1 MSKIEEQVENLISK
15 TVNDLGYSIYDVMY
29 VKEGKDYYL
38 RIFIDKQDIVNVE
51 DCVKVSELIN
61 PILDKA
67 DPIDGSYVL
76 DVSSVE
82 RG

>member
-1 MSKIEEQVENLISK
+1 MEEKIRSLIENTI
-15 TVNDLGYSIYDVMY
+15 VDAGYILSDVKLE
-29 VKEGKDYYL
+29 KEGSVLFL
-38 RIFIDKQDIVNVE
+38 RVLIDKPEIVSVE

-61 PILDKA
+61 LILDKE

-76 DVSSVE
+76 DVSSIE

>member
-1 MSKIEEQVENLISK
+1 M
-15 TVNDLGYSIYDVMY
+15 
-29 VKEGKDYYL
+29 EGKIRKLIENTIVDAGYILHDVKLEKKDGILFL
-38 RIFIDKQDIVNVE
+38 RILIDKPEIVCVE

-61 PILDKA
+61 PILDKE

-76 DVSSVE
+76 DVSSIE

>member
-1 MSKIEEQVENLISK
+1 MIKVAIVGNIASGK
-15 TVNDLGYSIYDVMY
+15 TEFEKYLFKNDYVVFDTDVMAH
-29 VKEGKDYYL
+29 DIL
-38 RIFIDKQDIVNVE
+38 IDKPEIVSVE

-61 PILDKA
+61 PILDKE

-76 DVSSVE
+76 DVSSIE